1 MEYRPSALLR
11 IAAPLKSLM
20 QRFMYL
26 GLIGVSASLM
36 LVGKIDAVLID
47 HLRAQVT
54 NVAAPL
60 LSALSRPVSTI
71 SDSVSN
77 FWELASIREKNARL
91 MQENANLKQWLYV
104 ARRLQAENVSLKT
117 LLHSVNDRKPTFVT
131 ARVIA
136 GTMGSIS
143 NTLVIN
149 AGSQDGINK
158 GQAVLSDRGFVGR
171 VSAVAN
177 NSARLLLAT
186 DINSRVPVI
195 LESTCTRAV
204 MVGRNTNRPKLIHF
218 PAGAQITSSERV
230 ITSGHGGVFPPGL
243 PVGLVATVSDRGIEV
258 QQFTDYHQLEFV
270 RIVDFGMT
278 GLVNV
283 APLKN

>member
-195 LESTCTRAV
+195 LESTRTRAV

-283 APLKN
+283 AP